1 MGRSIKEALR
11 EAASFLRRQ
20 GIAAP
25 RREAEV
31 MLAFLLGQGTAY
43 LYAHGEKELPGELKG
58 KYAGMLQR
66 RGERVP
72 LAYLIGEKEFMG
84 LPFRVREGVL
94 IPRPETE
101 HLVEVALKWSRE
113 IFPGAAD
120 GQPLRI
126 LDLGTGC
133 GNIAISLAYFLPE
146 AFVLGVDSSV
156 EALELAR
163 LNAQN
168 MGVAAHVDFFY
179 GDFRVF
185 FAREKQ
191 CFQVVVANPPYIPRP
206 EIPFLPPEVQK
217 EPLMALNGG
226 DDGLDAYRMIF
237 SCIREYLYSP
247 GLLALEV
254 GEKQAGAVLALG
266 RRAGF
271 TGKAEIVPDLAG
283 RERVVAFSIQNQ

>member
-25 RREAEV
+25 RPEADV
-31 MLAFLLGQGTAY
+31 IHAFLLGQATAY

-101 HLVEVALKWSRE
+101 HLVEGALKWCRE

-146 AFVLGVDSSV
+146 AFVLGVDSV
-156 EALELAR
+156 ER
-163 LNAQN
+163 WNW
-168 MGVAAHVDFFY
+168 
-179 GDFRVF
+179 
-185 FAREKQ
+185 
-191 CFQVVVANPPYIPRP
+191 P
-206 EIPFLPPEVQK
+206 
-217 EPLMALNGG
+217 
-226 DDGLDAYRMIF
+226 
-237 SCIREYLYSP
+237 S
-247 GLLALEV
+247 
-254 GEKQAGAVLALG
+254 
-266 RRAGF
+266 
-271 TGKAEIVPDLAG
+271 
-283 RERVVAFSIQNQ
+283 